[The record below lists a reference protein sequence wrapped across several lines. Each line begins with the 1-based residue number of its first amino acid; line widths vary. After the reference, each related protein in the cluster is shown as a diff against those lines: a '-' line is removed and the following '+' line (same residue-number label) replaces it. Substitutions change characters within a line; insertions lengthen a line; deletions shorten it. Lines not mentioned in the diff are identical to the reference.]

1 MKRIFARNLTYLY
14 TSIFCAGIQNI
25 VTQMFFD
32 RNYPN
37 EKDTLLS
44 ITLFFG
50 ALFTMLGILA
60 SSPEVEG
67 RSAHPYASKR
77 SRGVLVAVMVGTVLV
92 TFSGLF
98 FVKSFLAYT
107 ILFSAASFCVNYI
120 YNILDVFLTATVEER
135 HKTHSV
141 RVLLGYQMAGY
152 VIAPL
157 FFSCFVETPAICIG
171 FTVLAG
177 LLGYLPA
184 GFEYIG
190 KGLVRKEAE
199 GKAEGERASGAAGVV
214 SADGAGAEAKV
225 EVGAAVVT
233 GADAEAKVEVG
244 AAVLA
249 GAGGADAQ
257 TIRGDHL
264 AMAYCFFTFMAFY
277 ILMPSVAYLL
287 KDYLGIENYAVQSSL
302 FMAGVVVVSS
312 LVIALG
318 PAKKLWKF
326 RIATPIF
333 SVAAL
338 LLLMITRSSHPAV
351 LATAVIICGFGYG
364 TFLSGGR
371 SYVNEGE
378 AGRNL
383 VNRYNK
389 NMTIASL
396 LAYLLAAGISFLC
409 ERSGTEVI
417 PVKFGMIYLF
427 LAAAAVISLVGLGG
441 KRTAAIEQMG
451 RGE

>member
-1 MKRIFARNLTYLY
+1 MKKIFARNLTYLY

-32 RNYPN
+32 RHYP
-37 EKDTLLS
+37 EGKDTLMS
-44 ITLFFG
+44 IALFFG

-67 RSAHPYASKR
+67 RSAHPYATKR
-77 SRGVLVAVMVGTVLV
+77 SRSALVAAMVGTILL

-120 YNILDVFLTATVEER
+120 YNILDVFLTATVEEK

-141 RVLLGYQMAGY
+141 RVLLGYQMSGY

-157 FFSCFVETPAICIG
+157 FFSCFVDKPAICIG
-171 FTVLAG
+171 FTVIAG

-184 GFEYIG
+184 GLEYVG
-190 KGLVRKEAE
+190 RGLVRKENSDKKDGSVAE
-199 GKAEGERASGAAGVV
+199 MSGN
-214 SADGAGAEAKV
+214 
-225 EVGAAVVT
+225 
-233 GADAEAKVEVG
+233 
-244 AAVLA
+244 
-249 GAGGADAQ
+249 AQ
-257 TIRGDHL
+257 TAGDMDPGIVSQDRL
-264 AMAYCFFTFMAFY
+264 AMVYCFFTFMAFY
-277 ILMPSVAYLL
+277 VLMPSVAYLL

-318 PAKKLWKF
+318 PAKKLWKA
-326 RIATPIF
+326 RIATPVL
-333 SVAAL
+333 STVAL
-338 LLLMITRSSHPAV
+338 LILMITRSSHPLV
-351 LATAVIICGFGYG
+351 LALAVIICGLGYG

-378 AGRNL
+378 AERNL

-409 ERSGTEVI
+409 ESGGVAVI
-417 PVKFGMIYLF
+417 PVKFCMIFAFLA
-427 LAAAAVISLVGLGG
+427 LAAAFSLFGT
-441 KRTAAIEQMG
+441 KRGNKQKIN
-451 RGE
+451 

>member
-1 MKRIFARNLTYLY
+1 MKKIFARNLTYLY

-32 RNYPN
+32 RHYP
-37 EKDTLLS
+37 EGKDTLMS
-44 ITLFFG
+44 IALFFG

-67 RSAHPYASKR
+67 RSAHPYATKR
-77 SRGVLVAVMVGTVLV
+77 SRSALVAAMVGTILL

-120 YNILDVFLTATVEER
+120 YNILDVFLTATVEEK

-141 RVLLGYQMAGY
+141 RVLLGYQMSGY

-157 FFSCFVETPAICIG
+157 FFSCFVDKPAICIG
-171 FTVLAG
+171 FTVIAG

-184 GFEYIG
+184 GLEYVG
-190 KGLVRKEAE
+190 RGL
-199 GKAEGERASGAAGVV
+199 ERSAVVKASGVDEA
-214 SADGAGAEAKV
+214 SDQAEELS
-225 EVGAAVVT
+225 EVGIQGPAT
-233 GADAEAKVEVG
+233 EMSG
-244 AAVLA
+244 
-249 GAGGADAQ
+249 DAQ
-257 TIRGDHL
+257 TDGDMDLGIVSQDRL
-264 AMAYCFFTFMAFY
+264 AMVYCFFTFMAFY
-277 ILMPSVAYLL
+277 VLMPSVAYLL

-318 PAKKLWKF
+318 PAKKLWKA
-326 RIATPIF
+326 RIATPVL
-333 SVAAL
+333 STVAL
-338 LLLMITRSSHPAV
+338 LILMITRSSHPLV
-351 LATAVIICGFGYG
+351 LAFAVIICGLGYG

-378 AGRNL
+378 AERNL

-409 ERSGTEVI
+409 ESGGVAVI
-417 PVKFGMIYLF
+417 PVKFCMIFAFLA
-427 LAAAAVISLVGLGG
+427 LAAAVSLFGT
-441 KRTAAIEQMG
+441 KRGNKQKIN
-451 RGE
+451 

>member
-1 MKRIFARNLTYLY
+1 MKKIFARNLTYLY

-32 RNYPN
+32 RHYP
-37 EKDTLLS
+37 EGKDTLMS
-44 ITLFFG
+44 IALFFG

-67 RSAHPYASKR
+67 RSAHPYATKR
-77 SRGVLVAVMVGTVLV
+77 SRSALVAAMVGTILL

-120 YNILDVFLTATVEER
+120 YNILDVFLTATVEEK

-141 RVLLGYQMAGY
+141 RVLLGYQMSGY

-157 FFSCFVETPAICIG
+157 FFSCFVDKPAICIG
-171 FTVLAG
+171 FTVIAG

-184 GFEYIG
+184 GLEYMG
-190 KGLVRKEAE
+190 RGLVRKAE
-199 GKAEGERASGAAGVV
+199 VKASGVDEASGQ
-214 SADGAGAEAKV
+214 AEELS
-225 EVGAAVVT
+225 EVGIQGPAT
-233 GADAEAKVEVG
+233 EM
-244 AAVLA
+244 A
-249 GAGGADAQ
+249 GDAQ
-257 TIRGDHL
+257 TDGDVIFRDRL
-264 AMAYCFFTFMAFY
+264 AMVYCFFTFMAFY
-277 ILMPSVAYLL
+277 VLMPSVAYLL

-326 RIATPIF
+326 RIATPVL
-333 SVAAL
+333 STVAL
-338 LLLMITRSSHPAV
+338 LILMITRSSHPLV
-351 LATAVIICGFGYG
+351 LALAVIICGLGYG

-378 AGRNL
+378 AERNL

-409 ERSGTEVI
+409 ERSGVAVI
-417 PVKFGMIYLF
+417 PVKFCMIFAFLA
-427 LAAAAVISLVGLGG
+427 LAAAVSLFGT
-441 KRTAAIEQMG
+441 KRGNKQKIN
-451 RGE
+451 

>member
-1 MKRIFARNLTYLY
+1 MKKIFARNLTYLY

-32 RNYPN
+32 RHYP
-37 EKDTLLS
+37 EGKETLMS
-44 ITLFFG
+44 IALFFG

-67 RSAHPYASKR
+67 RSAHPYATKR
-77 SRGVLVAVMVGTVLV
+77 SRSALVVVMVGTILL

-120 YNILDVFLTATVEER
+120 YNILDVFLTATVEEKHR
-135 HKTHSV
+135 THSV
-141 RVLLGYQMAGY
+141 RVLLGYQMSGY

-157 FFSCFVETPAICIG
+157 FFSCFVDKPAICIG
-171 FTVLAG
+171 FTMIAG

-184 GFEYIG
+184 GLEYVG
-190 KGLVRKEAE
+190 RGLVRKAE
-199 GKAEGERASGAAGVV
+199 T
-214 SADGAGAEAKV
+214 KV
-225 EVGAAVVT
+225 EVAGE
-233 GADAEAKVEVG
+233 GKV
-244 AAVLA
+244 
-249 GAGGADAQ
+249 D
-257 TIRGDHL
+257 GDVIFQDRL
-264 AMAYCFFTFMAFY
+264 AMVYCFFTFMAFY
-277 ILMPSVAYLL
+277 VLMPSVAYFL

-318 PAKKLWKF
+318 PAKKLWRF
-326 RIATPIF
+326 RIATPVF
-333 SVAAL
+333 STAAL
-338 LLLMITRSSHPAV
+338 LLLMITRSSHPLV
-351 LATAVIICGFGYG
+351 LTVSVTICGLGYG

-378 AGRNL
+378 AERNL

-396 LAYLLAAGISFLC
+396 LAYLLAAGVSFLC
-409 ERSGTEVI
+409 ERSGFAVI
-417 PVKFGMIYLF
+417 PVKFCMIFAFLG
-427 LAAAAVISLVGLGG
+427 LAALVSLLGAKG
-441 KRTAAIEQMG
+441 KNLQKTN
-451 RGE
+451 

>member
-1 MKRIFARNLTYLY
+1 MKKIFARNLTYLY

-32 RNYPN
+32 RHYP
-37 EKDTLLS
+37 EGKDTLMS
-44 ITLFFG
+44 IALFFG

-67 RSAHPYASKR
+67 RSAHPYATKR
-77 SRGVLVAVMVGTVLV
+77 SRSALVAAMVGTILL

-120 YNILDVFLTATVEER
+120 YNILDVFLTATVEEK

-141 RVLLGYQMAGY
+141 RVLLGYQMSGY

-157 FFSCFVETPAICIG
+157 FFSCFVDKPAICIG
-171 FTVLAG
+171 FTVIAG
-177 LLGYLPA
+177 LLGYLPS
-184 GFEYIG
+184 GLEYVG
-190 KGLVRKEAE
+190 RGLVRKAE
-199 GKAEGERASGAAGVV
+199 T
-214 SADGAGAEAKV
+214 KV
-225 EVGAAVVT
+225 EVASV
-233 GADAEAKVEVG
+233 VEV
-244 AAVLA
+244 
-249 GAGGADAQ
+249 D
-257 TIRGDHL
+257 GDVIFQDRL
-264 AMAYCFFTFMAFY
+264 AMVYCFFTFMAFY
-277 ILMPSVAYLL
+277 VLMPSVAYLL

-326 RIATPIF
+326 RIATPVL
-333 SVAAL
+333 STVAL
-338 LLLMITRSSHPAV
+338 LILMITRSSHPLV
-351 LATAVIICGFGYG
+351 LALAVIICGLGYG

-378 AGRNL
+378 AERNL

-409 ERSGTEVI
+409 ERSGVAVI
-417 PVKFGMIYLF
+417 PVKFCMIFAFLA
-427 LAAAAVISLVGLGG
+427 LAAAVSLFGT
-441 KRTAAIEQMG
+441 KRGNKQKIN
-451 RGE
+451 